1 MIMKIIITIS
11 IILAVIIVIYIFY
24 KIAIQIQRKVL
35 ARLCEDTED
44 YITYNLGY
52 VVFVDGNI
60 GAGKTTLSAGITN
73 MRSYQYQLDALD
85 KINEIVNILYYV
97 DFGYVDSIINLAFN
111 TIHITNADMIISI
124 LYDSK
129 LIDEELFKLANIKP
143 QEDFQKLFKGNYND
157 YLTVSSKSSLLRD
170 YIDAELAIL
179 RNNYVYFPFR
189 KFYSRITDNYSMPFL
204 NKMYDLKISFEEKV
218 FSVFR
223 YSIIF
228 DDEKA
233 LTKSNVNWQ
242 SNRKEDGGGDMFLR
256 LIRQMGKE
264 HITYITTIQN
274 FGRAD
279 LIERELADT
288 ILHVVKR
295 KVINPHKLTIKY
307 YESLIKLLNVALK
320 IRLKFSKNKDKTLK
334 KEKKIKK
341 LKFNLH
347 SKINYLNAA
356 AFIRYQGYHYSSK
369 DDYGK
374 PLQDCLGFASKFSLV
389 FPLQYCYGSID
400 TFAYSVLY
408 DVMSLNAINSSNY
421 EDLIEKVD
429 NDKKMKELQ
438 QYLEEVLERKNK
450 KDKKDEEESLPQ
462 DDF

>member
-52 VVFVDGNI
+52 VVFVDVNI

-97 DFGYVDSIINLAFN
+97 DFSYVDSFINLAFN

-124 LYDSK
+124 LYDPK

-143 QEDFQKLFKGNYND
+143 IEDFQKLFKGNYND
-157 YLTVSSKSSLLRD
+157 YLTVSSKNSLLRD

-295 KVINPHKLTIKY
+295 KVINPHKVTIAY
-307 YESLIKLLNVALK
+307 YQFLIKLLNVALK

-334 KEKKIKK
+334 KENKIKK

-374 PLQDCLGFASKFSLV
+374 PLQDCLGFATKFSLV

-421 EDLIEKVD
+421 EDLIDKID
-429 NDKKMKELQ
+429 NDKKFKELQ
-438 QYLEEVLERKNK
+438 TYLEGVLERKNK
-450 KDKKDEEESLPQ
+450 KDKKEEEESLPQ

>member
-1 MIMKIIITIS
+1 MKIIITIS

-97 DFGYVDSIINLAFN
+97 DFSYVDSVINLAFN

-124 LYDSK
+124 LYDPK

-143 QEDFQKLFKGNYND
+143 IEDFQKLFKGNYND
-157 YLTVSSKSSLLRD
+157 YLTVSSKNSLLRD

-295 KVINPHKLTIKY
+295 KVINPHKVTIVY
-307 YESLIKLLNVALK
+307 YQFLIKLLNVALK

-334 KEKKIKK
+334 KENKIKK

-374 PLQDCLGFASKFSLV
+374 PLQDCLGFATKFSLV

-421 EDLIEKVD
+421 EDLIDKVD

-438 QYLEEVLERKNK
+438 TYLEGVLERKNK
-450 KDKKDEEESLPQ
+450 KDKKEEEESLPQ

>member
-1 MIMKIIITIS
+1 MKILITIS
-11 IILAVIIVIYIFY
+11 LILAVIIVTYIFY
-24 KIAIQIQRKVL
+24 KVAVETQRKVL

-97 DFGYVDSIINLAFN
+97 DFSYVDSVINLAFN

-124 LYDSK
+124 LYDPK
-129 LIDEELFKLANIKP
+129 LIDEELFKAAKIKP

-157 YLTVSSKSSLLRD
+157 YLTVSSKNSLLRD

-288 ILHVVKR
+288 ILHVVKC
-295 KVINPHKLTIKY
+295 KVINPHKLTIAY
-307 YESLIKLLNVALK
+307 YQFLIKLLNVALK
-320 IRLKFSKNKDKTLK
+320 IRLKFSKNKDKALK
-334 KEKKIKK
+334 REKKIKK

-374 PLQDCLGFASKFSLV
+374 ALQDCLGFATKFSLV

-429 NDKKMKELQ
+429 NDKKFKELQ
-438 QYLEEVLERKNK
+438 TYLEGVLERKNK
-450 KDKKDEEESLPQ
+450 KDKKEEEESLPQ

>member
-11 IILAVIIVIYIFY
+11 IILAVIIVTYIFY
-24 KIAIQIQRKVL
+24 KVAVGIQRKVL

-97 DFGYVDSIINLAFN
+97 DFSYVDSVINLAFN

-124 LYDSK
+124 LYDPK

-143 QEDFQKLFKGNYND
+143 IEDFQKLFKGNYND
-157 YLTVSSKSSLLRD
+157 YLTVSSKNSLLRD

-295 KVINPHKLTIKY
+295 KVINPHKVTIAY
-307 YESLIKLLNVALK
+307 YQFLIKLLNVALK

-334 KEKKIKK
+334 KENKIKK

-374 PLQDCLGFASKFSLV
+374 PLQDCLGFATKFSLV

-421 EDLIEKVD
+421 EDLIDKID
-429 NDKKMKELQ
+429 NDKKFKELQ
-438 QYLEEVLERKNK
+438 TYLEGVLERKNK
-450 KDKKDEEESLPQ
+450 KDKKEEEESLPQ

>member
-60 GAGKTTLSAGITN
+60 GAGKTTLSAGFTN

-97 DFGYVDSIINLAFN
+97 DFSYVDSVINLAFN

-124 LYDSK
+124 LYDPK

-143 QEDFQKLFKGNYND
+143 IEDFQKLFKGNYND
-157 YLTVSSKSSLLRD
+157 YLTVSSKNSLLRD

-295 KVINPHKLTIKY
+295 KVINPHKVTIAY
-307 YESLIKLLNVALK
+307 YQFLIKLLNVALK

-334 KEKKIKK
+334 KENKIKK

-374 PLQDCLGFASKFSLV
+374 PLQDCLGFATKFSLV

-421 EDLIEKVD
+421 EDLIDKID
-429 NDKKMKELQ
+429 NDKKFKELQ
-438 QYLEEVLERKNK
+438 TYLEGVLERKNK
-450 KDKKDEEESLPQ
+450 KDKKEDVEEN

>member
-1 MIMKIIITIS
+1 MKILITIS
-11 IILAVIIVIYIFY
+11 IILAVIIVTYIFY
-24 KIAIQIQRKVL
+24 KVAVGIQRKVL

-44 YITYNLGY
+44 YITYNFGY

-85 KINEIVNILYYV
+85 KINEIVNILYYI
-97 DFGYVDSIINLAFN
+97 DFSYVDSVINLAFN

-124 LYDSK
+124 LYDPK
-129 LIDEELFKLANIKP
+129 LIDEELFKSANIKP
-143 QEDFQKLFKGNYND
+143 IEDFQKLFKGNYND
-157 YLTVSSKSSLLRD
+157 YLTVSSKNSLLRD

-295 KVINPHKLTIKY
+295 KVINPHKVTIKY
-307 YESLIKLLNVALK
+307 YEMLIRLLNVALK
-320 IRLKFSKNKDKTLK
+320 IRLKFSKNKDKALK

-341 LKFNLH
+341 IKFNIH

-429 NDKKMKELQ
+429 NDKKFKELQ
-438 QYLEEVLERKNK
+438 QYLEGVLERKNK
-450 KDKKDEEESLPQ
+450 KDKKEEEESLPQ

>member
-1 MIMKIIITIS
+1 MIMKILITIS
-11 IILAVIIVIYIFY
+11 IILAVIIVAYIFY
-24 KIAIQIQRKVL
+24 KVAVGIQRKVL

-97 DFGYVDSIINLAFN
+97 DFSYVDSVINLAFN

-124 LYDSK
+124 LYDPK

-143 QEDFQKLFKGNYND
+143 IEDFQKLFKGNYND
-157 YLTVSSKSSLLRD
+157 YLTVSSKNSLLRD

-295 KVINPHKLTIKY
+295 KVINPHKVTIAY
-307 YESLIKLLNVALK
+307 YQFLIKLLNVALK

-334 KEKKIKK
+334 KENKIKK

-374 PLQDCLGFASKFSLV
+374 PLQDCLGFATKFSLV

-421 EDLIEKVD
+421 EDLIDKVD

-438 QYLEEVLERKNK
+438 TYLEGVLERKNK
-450 KDKKDEEESLPQ
+450 KDKKEEEESLPQ

>member
-97 DFGYVDSIINLAFN
+97 DFSYVDSVINLAFN

-124 LYDSK
+124 LYDPK

-143 QEDFQKLFKGNYND
+143 IEDFQKLFKGNYND
-157 YLTVSSKSSLLRD
+157 YLTVSSKNSLLRD

-295 KVINPHKLTIKY
+295 EVINPHKVTIAY
-307 YESLIKLLNVALK
+307 YQFLIKLLNVALK

-334 KEKKIKK
+334 KENKIKK

-374 PLQDCLGFASKFSLV
+374 PLQDCLGFAKKFSLV

-421 EDLIEKVD
+421 EDLIDKID
-429 NDKKMKELQ
+429 NDKKFKELQ
-438 QYLEEVLERKNK
+438 TYLEGVLERKNK
-450 KDKKDEEESLPQ
+450 KDKKEEEESLPQ

>member
-97 DFGYVDSIINLAFN
+97 DFSYVDSVINLAFN

-124 LYDSK
+124 LYDPK

-143 QEDFQKLFKGNYND
+143 IEDFQKLFKGNYND
-157 YLTVSSKSSLLRD
+157 YLTVSSKNSLLRD

-242 SNRKEDGGGDMFLR
+242 SNRK
-256 LIRQMGKE
+256 
-264 HITYITTIQN
+264 
-274 FGRAD
+274 
-279 LIERELADT
+279 
-288 ILHVVKR
+288 
-295 KVINPHKLTIKY
+295 
-307 YESLIKLLNVALK
+307 
-320 IRLKFSKNKDKTLK
+320 
-334 KEKKIKK
+334 
-341 LKFNLH
+341 
-347 SKINYLNAA
+347 
-356 AFIRYQGYHYSSK
+356 
-369 DDYGK
+369 
-374 PLQDCLGFASKFSLV
+374 
-389 FPLQYCYGSID
+389 
-400 TFAYSVLY
+400 
-408 DVMSLNAINSSNY
+408 
-421 EDLIEKVD
+421 
-429 NDKKMKELQ
+429 
-438 QYLEEVLERKNK
+438 
-450 KDKKDEEESLPQ
+450 
-462 DDF
+462 